1 MERKER
7 KEGKEERAHL
17 LLQVSPGVQVH
28 PFIYLWAFRSISPH
42 LPNLLC
48 LITLGHGF
56 CWNEVLSSSY
66 PQRLHHP
73 LGVIE
78 TISYEECLAPL
89 SSVSSLGEAAS
100 PSVPDIVIC
109 LRERAESQR
118 VDPGSSHILLHVRV
132 TLSHGMTSW
141 SLSFPFNRKV

>member
-1 MERKER
+1 MEGKER

-17 LLQVSPGVQVH
+17 PLQVRPGVQVH

-42 LPNLLC
+42 LPNPLC

-56 CWNEVLSSSY
+56 CWNEVLTSSY

-73 LGVIE
+73 LGVIA
-78 TISYEECLAPL
+78 TTSYEEHIAPL

-100 PSVPDIVIC
+100 PSIPDTVMC
-109 LRERAESQR
+109 HRERAESQR
-118 VDPGSSHILLHVRV
+118 VNPGTSHIPLHV
-132 TLSHGMTSW
+132 
-141 SLSFPFNRKV
+141 